1 MVNGSG
7 NIMTEKIY
15 NESMPTH
22 ARRIKAIKKASN
34 GCWWVEQYLM
44 DSFGISTTW
53 RKNDK
58 R

>member
-1 MVNGSG
+1 MSVD
-7 NIMTEKIY
+7 EKTKQRM
-15 NESMPTH
+15 NATH
-22 ARRIKAIKKASN
+22 ARRIKAIKKAAN

-44 DSFGISTTW
+44 DSCGVTTNW